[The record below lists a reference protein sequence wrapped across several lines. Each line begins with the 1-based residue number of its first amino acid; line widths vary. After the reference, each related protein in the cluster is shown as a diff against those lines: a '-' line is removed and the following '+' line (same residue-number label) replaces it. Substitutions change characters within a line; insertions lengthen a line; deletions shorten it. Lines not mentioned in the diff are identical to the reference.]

1 LALSEIANR
10 ETVDCVINSISAS
23 RVAHLVE
30 GFARDP
36 AYAGLAAS
44 LRLAIGDG
52 RIPVDTRL
60 PRARE
65 LTEALLVSRTTVT
78 KAYAALRD
86 GGYATARQG
95 SGTFTRIPG
104 GRARTLDRA
113 LTPRAGNDA
122 MIDLN
127 CAASSAPPE
136 VHAAYQSAVAALPA
150 YLSGHGYFP
159 AGLPELQR
167 AVAATYEARGLPTDP
182 DQIMITPGALAA
194 TAVAA
199 RAITS
204 SGDRVLVESPAYP
217 NAPAA
222 FLSAGARIL
231 VTPVASD
238 GWDLEMIDSLVARS
252 RPKAA
257 YLIPDFHNPTGHL
270 MSDSER
276 AHAAKSLAAAGTVT
290 VIDECHQGL
299 SLHGQAMPLPLAAHL
314 DGAGGESITVG
325 GASKEFWGGLRV
337 GWLRASAARIES
349 LMAARLTL
357 DLGVP
362 VLEQLALIYLLG
374 NRTNILAAH
383 RARLSTQR
391 DALAAALAA
400 ALPDWR
406 LNDPRGGL
414 SLWCQLPTPTA
425 VKLATEAEK
434 RGVVIAAGP
443 VFAPQGGLAAH
454 LRLPYTRP
462 VAELEEAV
470 DRLAEAWAA
479 TQHSVTGPR
488 RRQRVMVA

>member
-1 LALSEIANR
+1 M
-10 ETVDCVINSISAS
+10 NSISAT
-23 RVAHLVE
+23 RVAQLVHD
-30 GFARDP
+30 FARDP

-52 RIPVDTRL
+52 RIPVNTRL
-60 PRARE
+60 PSERE
-65 LTEALLVSRTTVT
+65 LTAELAVSRTTVT
-78 KAYAALRD
+78 KAYAALRE
-86 GGYATARQG
+86 GGYASARQG

-113 LTPRAGNDA
+113 LAPRTGDDS

-127 CAASSAPPE
+127 CAASSAPPG
-136 VHAAYQSAVAALPA
+136 VAAAYQSAMGALPA

-167 AVAATYEARGLPTDP
+167 AVAATYEARGLPTEP

-199 RAITS
+199 RATITY
-204 SGDRVLVESPAYP
+204 GDRVLVESPAYP

-222 FLSAGARIL
+222 FLAAGARII

-238 GWDLEMIDSLVARS
+238 GWDLDMIDSTLVRA

-270 MSDSER
+270 MSDHQR
-276 AHAAKSLAAAGTVT
+276 VRVARGLAAAGTLA

-299 SLHGQAMPLPLAAHL
+299 SFGPQSMPLPLAAHL
-314 DGAGGESITVG
+314 EKSGADSITVG

-337 GWLRASAARIES
+337 GWLRASPALIDA

-362 VLEQLALIYLLG
+362 VLEQLALIHLLR
-374 NRTNILAAH
+374 NRTEIVAAH
-383 RARLSTQR
+383 RARLIAQR
-391 DALAAALAA
+391 DALTAALAA
-400 ALPDWR
+400 AVPDWR
-406 LNDPRGGL
+406 VNRPSGGL
-414 SLWCQLPTPTA
+414 SLWCQLPTPSA
-425 VKLATEAEK
+425 VTLAAEAEK
-434 RGVVIAAGP
+434 RGVIIAPGP
-443 VFAPQGGLAAH
+443 VFAPQGGFAANV
-454 LRLPYTRP
+454 RLPYTRP
-462 VAELEEAV
+462 VAELEAAV
-470 DRLAEAWAA
+470 DRLAHAWAA
-479 TQHSVTGPR
+479 TR
-488 RRQRVMVA
+488 RLSAPGQRRPSRVMVA